1 MQVHNIVLLFSK
13 KELDYLK
20 GNLKVTKNYENRI
33 KHSIRKK
40 IKFFR
45 NSELPLL
52 QSGDNKGCN
61 LLSWEADVLPVWT
74 NSAQFEF

>member
-1 MQVHNIVLLFSK
+1 MHNTVLLFSK

-20 GNLKVTKNYENRI
+20 GNLKVTKNYESRI

-40 IKFFR
+40 IKLFR

-74 NSAQFEF
+74 NSAQFGF